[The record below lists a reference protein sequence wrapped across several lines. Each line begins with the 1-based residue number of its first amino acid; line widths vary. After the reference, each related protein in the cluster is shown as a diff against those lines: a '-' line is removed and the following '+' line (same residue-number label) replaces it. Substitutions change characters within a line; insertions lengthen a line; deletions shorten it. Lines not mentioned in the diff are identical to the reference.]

1 VFNLEKFNIKLNT
14 DYIGRNFIYCEDIDS
29 TNTFLLSQEEYEK
42 YGTVTFAEFQTEG
55 RGRKD
60 REWWSAKG
68 QNLTFSILLTKGIA
82 PKLLNFINLGSAVA
96 IGKSI
101 ENLFQLKAEMK
112 WPNDILINNKKVA
125 GILIES
131 TSNGGN
137 IKRVVVGIGINV
149 NQPNFTGKFAITPTS
164 IKRELKR
171 EVSREKFLSE
181 VLNNFEQNLKIAKD
195 NPSKLLDDWRIR
207 CEMIGKK
214 IKIKQ
219 DEKEIFGIFEDI
231 DKNGFLILKMG
242 NEKKVL
248 HFGDIILH

>member
-1 VFNLEKFNIKLNT
+1 MFNLEKFNIKLNT

-29 TNTFLLSQEEYEK
+29 TNTFLLSQKEYED

-68 QNLTFSILLTKGIA
+68 QNLTFSILLKDIT

-96 IGKSI
+96 IGQAI

-131 TSNGGN
+131 TSNSEK
-137 IKRVVVGIGINV
+137 IKRVVIGIGINV

-181 VLNNFEQNLKIAKD
+181 VLNNLEQNLKIAKN
-195 NPSKLLDDWRIR
+195 NPSKILDDWRIR

-242 NEKKVL
+242 NEKKIL

>member
-1 VFNLEKFNIKLNT
+1 M
-14 DYIGRNFIYCEDIDS
+14 
-29 TNTFLLSQEEYEK
+29 
-42 YGTVTFAEFQTEG
+42 
-55 RGRKD
+55 
-60 REWWSAKG
+60 
-68 QNLTFSILLTKGIA
+68 
-82 PKLLNFINLGSAVA
+82 LNFINLGSAVA
-96 IGKSI
+96 IGQSI

-112 WPNDILINNKKVA
+112 WPNDILINNKKIA

-137 IKRVVVGIGINV
+137 IKRLVVGIGINV
-149 NQPNFTGKFAITPTS
+149 NQPNFTGKFAVTPTS

-195 NPSKLLDDWRIR
+195 NPSKILDDWRIR
-207 CEMIGKK
+207 CKMIGKK

-219 DEKEIFGIFEDI
+219 DEKEIFGLFEDI

-242 NEKKVL
+242 NEKRIL